1 MTCHGAHSVLV
12 WESISEKAC
21 SYSSQCSRSLMSLA
35 ENFQCFLRQVAAP
48 QEADALLLVGDVQQQ
63 LDDPHAVVDEIALPL
78 VDLAEARLPDVAV
91 VGAGRYLLRLEML
104 GMDAHDEHLLVVR
117 TVEHRDLARIGQM
130 FLIAPQKLV
139 GELLG

>member
-1 MTCHGAHSVLV
+1 
-12 WESISEKAC
+12 
-21 SYSSQCSRSLMSLA
+21 MSLA

-78 VDLAEARLPDVAV
+78 VDLAEALLPDVAV